1 MLLKAGIIGGGWIAR
16 RHVPAIDAAQ
26 DLELVAACDADL
38 SLARAIAEPRG
49 ARAYDEWA
57 RMLECEQL
65 DVLWVC
71 TPPLFHREPTVAAL
85 AKGTHVYL
93 EKPIARTRA
102 DAEAIVDAAAAS
114 DAVCMVGYQWH
125 ASELLDEVREA
136 VRDRPVGMLIGRNYG
151 PVAARPWFVDR
162 TQGGGQILERGSHH
176 IDFQRA
182 IAGEVVAV
190 RAFSGSTELA
200 QHDRGEGTIEDVLA
214 LGLHFESGALGS
226 VNMAWTAAG
235 QPELYSV
242 DVIGQDVSVW
252 LELGPDRFTARGV
265 AAGTRLDAEYGDPF
279 DRSVSRF
286 VEVIR
291 SGDSSRVF
299 CTPDNALRTLIVAL
313 ACERALSLDGAILID
328 G

>member
-1 MLLKAGIIGGGWIAR
+1 
-16 RHVPAIDAAQ
+16 
-26 DLELVAACDADL
+26 
-38 SLARAIAEPRG
+38 
-49 ARAYDEWA
+49 
-57 RMLECEQL
+57 
-65 DVLWVC
+65 
-71 TPPLFHREPTVAAL
+71 
-85 AKGTHVYL
+85 
-93 EKPIARTRA
+93 
-102 DAEAIVDAAAAS
+102 
-114 DAVCMVGYQWH
+114 MVGYQWH
-125 ASELLDEVREA
+125 ASELLDDVREA
-136 VRDRPVGMLIGRNYG
+136 VADRPVGMLIGRNYG

-176 IDFQRA
+176 IDLQRA

-242 DVIGQDVSVW
+242 DVIGQDVSIW
-252 LELGPDRFTARGV
+252 LELGPDRFRARGV
-265 AAGTRLDAEYGDPF
+265 AAGTQMDAEYGDPF
-279 DRSVSRF
+279 DRSVARF

-291 SGDSSRVF
+291 SGDRSRVF
-299 CTPDNALRTLIVAL
+299 CTPGDALRTLTVAL
-313 ACERALSLDGAILID
+313 ACERALSLDGTILID